1 MQLEEM
7 TTTDVKEHLTKD
19 TLVVIPVGST
29 EQHGP
34 QNPLGTDYLLA
45 THVARKACKE
55 AGAICAPPIPV
66 GISEHHSGFAGTLWV
81 SSRLFVDLL
90 LEYALCLVHYGF
102 NHIIFLNGHG
112 GNVSALKEVVSILY
126 FKYKLKAATVNWY
139 DLFDKD
145 LATTLFP
152 NMKLNHAEA
161 VETSA
166 NLAVHPH
173 LVHLDRLSDV
183 TPAAEWGRKV
193 ADIDIPAYTHEFA
206 SDGVVG
212 SLENISGDSGRKL
225 LDSSIAKFVE
235 FIQAFREYN

>member
-7 TTTDVKEHLTKD
+7 STTDVKEHLTKD
-19 TLVVIPVGST
+19 TLIVIPVGST

-45 THVARKACKE
+45 THVARKACEKDDT
-55 AGAICAPPIPV
+55 ICAPPLPV
-66 GISEHHSGFAGTLWV
+66 GVSEHHSGFAGTLWF
-81 SSRLFVDLL
+81 SNRLFVDIL
-90 LEYALCLVHYGF
+90 LEYALSLVHHGF
-102 NHIIFLNGHG
+102 DHIIFFNGHG

-126 FKYKLKAATVNWY
+126 FKHNLKAATVNWY

-145 LATTLFP
+145 LAAQLFP

-173 LVHLDRLSDV
+173 LVHLDRVADIK
-183 TPAAEWGRKV
+183 PATEWGRTV
-193 ADIDIPAYTHEFA
+193 AEVDVPSYTHEFA
-206 SDGVVG
+206 PDGVVG
-212 SLENISGDSGRKL
+212 SLEDISEESGRAL
-225 LDSSIAKFVE
+225 LDNAATKFAD
-235 FIQAFREYN
+235 FIQQFRDF